1 MLGFTALAETPLS
14 SLPVSGAPASTYT
27 LSAVAGAFALTGQ
40 ASERLRGRVLQ
51 SSRRMFDLYGEIA
64 DLTYLRVYRITTSA
78 ASFTSSGL
86 DANLISGRRVVGDA
100 ASVALTGFPA
110 TLFPVR
116 RLVANAGTFTLT
128 GQAAV
133 LQFNSAGR
141 LQASAGSFVVTTQEV
156 NKLQAYVLHSYA
168 DQFAVSGKPA
178 QFRLN
183 NIDSGRQVKYLIGN
197 RRHKKLFVGQRI

>member
-27 LSAVAGAFALTGQ
+27 LSADAGAFALTGQ

-86 DANLISGRRVVGDA
+86 DANLVPGRRVAGDA
-100 ASVALTGFPA
+100 ASVSLTGFPA

-116 RLVANAGTFTLT
+116 RLVANVGTFTLT
-128 GQAAV
+128 GQAAS
-133 LQFNSAGR
+133 LQYNRAGR
-141 LQASAGSFVVTTQEV
+141 LQADAGSFAVTT
-156 NKLQAYVLHSYA
+156 LQVGKRQTYILRSFA
-168 DQFAVSGKPA
+168 DQFEVSGKDA

-197 RRHKKLFVGQRI
+197 RRRKKLFVGQRI